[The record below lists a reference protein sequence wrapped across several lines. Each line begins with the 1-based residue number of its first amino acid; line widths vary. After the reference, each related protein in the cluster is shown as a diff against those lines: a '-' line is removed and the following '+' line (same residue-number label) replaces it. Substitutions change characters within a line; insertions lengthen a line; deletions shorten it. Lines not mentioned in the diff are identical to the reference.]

1 MKKKILSTLL
11 CLCLLLQ
18 VQPVCASSVSDMLTK
33 AGKITIAIGL
43 LGQVASMLGIGAK
56 KSPEQKKK
64 DQEKKD
70 QKALDKAY
78 AGDNLEKVMQWAEKD
93 DPQAQCILAY
103 AYLTGQGVAKDRAQ
117 ALAWQDKAAAQNAL
131 LVKNFIPPEYY
142 DQKKIKLPRLYAL
155 AGRRS
160 HLGQYVKQS
169 YDDAVRWSALGAKQ
183 KDTAALAYMGSAYY
197 TGRGV
202 PQDYKKAVAC
212 LEAAGKEPLAL
223 QMMSMAFRDGKGVDK
238 DLDKSQQYSDYLRL
252 VQQKKDQQKKDK
264 VLKKYDKQIKDGD
277 LYGIVR

>member
-18 VQPVCASSVSDMLTK
+18 VQPACASSVSDMLTK

-103 AYLTGQGVAKDRAQ
+103 AYLTGQGVAKDRDQ